1 MDEYIGYYVRD
12 EETYVR
18 IHKRGNEEYHVVCA
32 LPKEGIKKLE
42 KEERGNNLMIDSN
55 INLIEKDGEFFANS
69 REVAK
74 NFNKNHKNVLRA
86 IEEQIKMC
94 SKLSQSNF
102 FTKDTYLDNY
112 GRKQKVYSMNR
123 DGFSLLVMGFT
134 GKEATEW
141 KIKYI
146 EAFNQ
151 MEEKIKKNN
160 YQLPTNDPMKILELT
175 FQVQKEQNT
184 RLNELDND
192 VKYLKD
198 EVVISSSEYAC
209 IGTAVSQR
217 VNSIQETY
225 SLTPATKMCLRE
237 LYKAINHD
245 IKRLTGAYT
254 RSQIKRKDF
263 AKVMEFIRIWTPDNV
278 VNYRLKEM
286 LNGS

>member
-1 MDEYIGYYVRD
+1 MDEYIGYYVRNED
-12 EETYVR
+12 TYVR
-18 IHKRGNEEYHVVCA
+18 VYKRSNEEYHVVCA
-32 LPKEGIKKLE
+32 LPKGGIEELE
-42 KEERGNNLMIDSN
+42 REERGNNLMIDSN
-55 INLIEKDGEFFANS
+55 INLIEKNGEFFANS
-69 REVAK
+69 KEVAK

-102 FTKDTYLDNY
+102 FTKDTYLDSY
-112 GRKQKVYSMNR
+112 GREQKVYSMNR

-146 EAFNQ
+146 EAFNK
-151 MEEKIKKNN
+151 MEERIKKNN
-160 YQLPTNDPMKILELT
+160 YQLPTNPMDILRLT
-175 FQVQKEQNT
+175 FQVQEQQNT
-184 RLNELDND
+184 RLDTLDND

-209 IGTAVSQR
+209 MGNAVSQR

-286 LNGS
+286 LNGN